1 MRLPGKQLRQQNLLQ
16 KLPPQLHLQV
26 RYLSYSVLPA
36 EGFELQ
42 EPVLCSNAQQNFSHI
57 VTCLRTCM
65 LLLPVPA
72 VSYVM

>member
-1 MRLPGKQLRQQNLLQ
+1 MRLPGKQWKQQNLLQ

-26 RYLSYSVLPA
+26 TYLSCPVLPA
-36 EGFELQ
+36 EGLNLH
-42 EPVLCSNAQQNFSHI
+42 EPVLCPSAQQSCPHT
-57 VTCLRTCM
+57 VTCLRTRM